1 MNRLEYK
8 KMYEVE
14 DGHWWYSSLHGLILD
29 FIKREGDSLR
39 ILDAGCGTGRLCQL
53 MRPHAQVLGCD
64 LSLLALYFCA
74 KRGIPSAFQ
83 ADLNTADL
91 GQEQF
96 DVITSIDVL
105 YHRAIRSDDAVI
117 EKFHRALKPGGLLI
131 LNLPAFNFLLSEHDR
146 AVHTARRYRKM
157 ELRTMLEQH
166 GFTVEKVSYRLF
178 FLFFAVA
185 VTRGAR
191 ALFSGSRKKMA
202 SSDTRLHSDAANTV
216 LIWFQ
221 KMENQLIEL
230 GVAFPLGTSVFA
242 VARKASLDS
251 DSLLEKK
258 PQ

>member
-14 DGHWWYSSLHGLILD
+14 DGHWWYSSLHGLILH
-29 FIKREGDSLR
+29 FIKCEGDSLR

-74 KRGIPSAFQ
+74 KRGISSTFQ

-96 DVITSIDVL
+96 DAITSIDVL

-117 EKFHRALKPGGLLI
+117 EKFHRALKPGGVLI
-131 LNLPAFNFLLSEHDR
+131 LNLPAFNFLMSEHDR
-146 AVHTARRYRKM
+146 AVHTARRYRKR

-166 GFTVEKVSYRLF
+166 GFTVEKVSYRMF

-185 VTRGAR
+185 AIRGAR
-191 ALFSGSRKKMA
+191 ALFSGFLPGKTA
-202 SSDTRLHSDAANTV
+202 SDTRPHSAAVNTV
-216 LIWFQ
+216 LTWLQ
-221 KMENQLIEL
+221 TMENRLIER
-230 GVAFPLGTSVFA
+230 GVAFPFGTSVFA
-242 VARKASLDS
+242 VARKTRLDS
-251 DSLLEKK
+251 DPLPEKK
-258 PQ
+258 LQ